1 MPRLF
6 ARKRPNGLLVL
17 NVRSRMYLLQNG
29 DFALAGFWCLVIFVI
44 SFVCLV
50 ALNLFGEKKSKG
62 KKHAF
67 HRKNKKTT
75 GSL

>member
-1 MPRLF
+1 M
-6 ARKRPNGLLVL
+6 V
-17 NVRSRMYLLQNG
+17 LQNG

-62 KKHAF
+62 KKHVF